1 MKKRMLA
8 LALCACALMA
18 TPAPAFAAQVPEEIV
33 SPFMLLINQA
43 DANLTVSGGTAK
55 VTASVI
61 GIVGTVTKTEVKA
74 ELQVKD
80 GSSWRHVE
88 DWSASKNS
96 YRASLSESH
105 AVVAGN
111 TYRVKVIVTAW
122 NGNQSET
129 QTIYSSQRK
138 A

>member
-43 DANLTVSGGTAK
+43 DADLTISGETAE

-61 GIVGTVTKTEVKA
+61 GIVGTVTKAEVEA

-88 DWSASKNS
+88 DWSVSKNS
-96 YRASLSESH
+96 YRASLSETQ
-105 AVVAGN
+105 AVVKGH
-111 TYRVKVIVTAW
+111 TYRVKATVTVW
-122 NGNQSET
+122 SDTQSESK
-129 QTIYSSQRK
+129 TIYSGRHT

>member
-1 MKKRMLA
+1 MLA

-43 DANLTVSGGTAK
+43 DADLTISGETAE

-61 GIVGTVTKTEVKA
+61 GIVGTVTKAEVEA

-88 DWSASKNS
+88 DWSVSKNS
-96 YRASLSESH
+96 YRASLSETQ
-105 AVVAGN
+105 AVVKGH
-111 TYRVKVIVTAW
+111 TYRVKATVTAW
-122 NGNQSET
+122 KGTQSESK
-129 QTIYSSQRK
+129 TIYSGQHT